1 MKNHPKNILTR
12 LCKLIGCIILM
23 QCSISSLH
31 AFPDYYFKQLS
42 LQEGLSQT
50 TVTCVLKDYKG
61 IIWIGTQMG
70 LNRFDQYELK
80 NYFYDSYSLNSLP
93 DNDICFLEEDSLLNL
108 WVGTQEGLSIY
119 NRGEDNFTL
128 LYYNKAPV
136 QAKSACLLDDGVLFA
151 GTELWLYSYADRQ
164 LHSIPVVN
172 KGKVINDY
180 FTYIK
185 PWKENVYLVG
195 TQWKGVYLYHADNH
209 TLTPFAP
216 CQEQHITSYF
226 IDEDKNLWLSP
237 YGKGVLCYDIH
248 GNETARYST
257 RNSEL
262 SNDIVLDIIGYKD
275 ELWMATDG
283 GGIARL
289 HLPTKTFKTIEYQMG
304 NGNSFPTNS
313 VKCLYTDR
321 SQNLWAGTIRNGL
334 INIREVYMRTFQNV
348 PLNNIFGLSN
358 KTVLC
363 LYEED
368 GGMYIGTDGGGIC
381 RLNQTE
387 NTFKHYPACNQEK
400 VVSMAGYSRQ
410 ELIVSFFG
418 KGLYFFN
425 KTTGLCRPCNFMD
438 ETLRKKIISA
448 GMGININQFAPGKYQ
463 LLAEQVYIYDLNTE
477 QLFPV
482 RMEGIRKDTDTPI
495 SNLKVIVS
503 TDSVTYLSGLRNIF
517 RLDNNA
523 RTLTPMYYTPTNVIA
538 NSACRDANGDFWL
551 ATNRG
556 LLQYNRQN
564 QSVTKIETSL
574 FSEARIVV
582 YDPSGK
588 LWVGARNMLFAY
600 SLTDKRF
607 TIFDENDGALAN
619 EYMYTNSPISQS
631 GDIYLCGANGLL
643 RIGKGYPF
651 KDSKAPTIK
660 LMDIELNG
668 ATITNQVSE
677 KGELTIPYHYTS
689 LIIKLIRNE
698 EDVFRRRIYRFHI
711 SGLARDIES
720 YAPTLALYSLPPGN
734 YEVSVSCSN
743 RDGSWTDMDHILSL
757 EIPVPWWQSP
767 YLILCLVIL
776 FVLLCICYV
785 IYYNRKKERKL
796 QWELK
801 EHKQNMNEEKIRFL
815 INMSHELRTPLM
827 LIYAPLKRILN
838 KDMVKDNKLIDQL
851 EGICRQVRRMKNL
864 IEMVLD
870 VRRIEMG
877 QNVLHLST
885 SPFNEWLKDIAAS
898 FTDEFSNKKVQL
910 IYNLDSRI
918 TDWTFDANKCE
929 MIVSNLLSNA
939 LKFTPEGSTVT
950 MTTRKE
956 DGRIRISVTDE
967 GIGLSQD
974 DMKHLFVRFY
984 QGKNS
989 KEGSGIGLSYVKV
1002 LIELQGGIINAYNNE
1017 KAGATFYFELPE
1029 RQNENLFRETVNI
1042 SLNDILRFSEKEKQE
1057 IDKEEEPF
1065 DTKTYSILIVEDNIE
1080 LCNFLTEAMEEYFQN
1095 IYTANNGKDAFLIA
1109 TQKLPDIIVSDI
1121 MMQGG
1126 DGLKLCQQIKEQ
1138 EMTCFI
1144 PIILLTARTDVEST
1158 ASGYKSGADIYLT
1171 KPFEVDELVVITR
1184 NLLKN
1189 RKILQ
1194 KHYRNYANGVLKTK
1208 HEPSNADEKF
1218 LFKLNNIIIDN
1229 LSNPELDVDFISER
1243 IGMAR
1248 TTLYNKLKALKHMGI
1263 NDTINNLRIEKA
1275 LEMLRETDCNIFEIS
1290 EAVGFS
1296 SQRYFST
1303 FFKKMVGCT
1312 PSKYREENAGKSIDK
1327 TSVEK
1332 VQVDKLTE

>member
-1 MKNHPKNILTR
+1 MKNNCNIVLNHLYR
-12 LCKLIGCIILM
+12 LAGCTLLILV
-23 QCSISSLH
+23 QCFISSLH

-93 DNDICFLEEDSLLNL
+93 DNGICFLEEDSLLNL
-108 WVGTQEGLSIY
+108 WIGTQEGLSIY

-128 LYYNKAPV
+128 LYYNNAPI
-136 QAKSACLLDDGVLFA
+136 QAKAACLLNDGVLFA
-151 GTELWLYSYADRQ
+151 GTELWMYNYADRK
-164 LHSIPVVN
+164 LHSIPAIN
-172 KGKVINDY
+172 NGKAISDY

-185 PWKENVYLVG
+185 PWTENSYIVG

-209 TLTPFAP
+209 VLTPFTS
-216 CQEQHITSYF
+216 CKEQHITSYF
-226 IDEDKNLWLSP
+226 IDSNKNLWLSP
-237 YGKGVLCYDIH
+237 YGKGVICYDSN

-262 SNDIVLDIIGYKD
+262 CNDIVLDIVAYKD
-275 ELWMATDG
+275 EIWMATDG
-283 GGIARL
+283 GGIACL
-289 HLPTKTFKTIEYQMG
+289 HLPTKTFKTIEYQTG
-304 NGNSFPTNS
+304 NNNSFPTNS
-313 VKCLYTDR
+313 VKCLYIDP
-321 SQNLWAGTIRNGL
+321 SQNLWAGTIRSGL
-334 INIREVYMRTFQNV
+334 INIREVYMRTFQDA
-348 PLNNIFGLSN
+348 PLNNIYGLSN
-358 KTVLC
+358 KTALC

-368 GGMYIGTDGGGIC
+368 GFIYIGTDGGGIN

-387 NTFKHYPACNQEK
+387 NTFKHYSACNQEK
-400 VVSMAGYSRQ
+400 VVSIAGYSRQ
-410 ELIVSFFG
+410 ELVVSLFG

-425 KTTGLCRPCNFMD
+425 KTTGVYRPCNFIN
-438 ETLRKKIISA
+438 ETLRDKINSM

-463 LLAEQVYIYDLNTE
+463 LLAEQVYIYDLNTN
-477 QLFPV
+477 QLLPV

-503 TDSVTYLSGLRNIF
+503 TDSVTYLSGVRNIF
-517 RLDNNA
+517 KLNNDK
-523 RTLTPMYYTPTNVIA
+523 RTLSPVYYTQPNVII
-538 NSACRDANGDFWL
+538 NSVCSDVHGDLWM

-556 LLQYNRQN
+556 LMRYNEKQ

-574 FSEARIVV
+574 FSEARMVAN
-582 YDPSGK
+582 DPTGK
-588 LWVGARNMLFAY
+588 IWVGARNMLFAY
-600 SLTDKRF
+600 SISDKRF

-660 LMDIELNG
+660 LMDVELNG
-668 ATITNQVSE
+668 ATITNRVSVE
-677 KGELTIPYHYTS
+677 GELTIPYHYTS

-743 RDGSWTDMDHILSL
+743 RDGSWTDMNHILTL
-757 EIPVPWWQSP
+757 IIPAPWWQSP
-767 YLILCLVIL
+767 YLKLLLIIL

-838 KDMVKDNKLIDQL
+838 KDMVTDSKLKEQL
-851 EGICRQVRRMKNL
+851 EGICKQVRRMKNL

-870 VRRIEMG
+870 VRRMEMG
-877 QNVLHLST
+877 QNVLHPST
-885 SPFNEWLKDIAAS
+885 CPFNKWLQDIATN
-898 FTDEFSNKKVQL
+898 FTDEFANKEVQL
-910 IYNLDSRI
+910 IYNLDQRI
-918 TDWTFDANKCE
+918 TDWTFDTNKCE
-929 MIVSNLLSNA
+929 MILSNLLSNA
-939 LKFTPEGSTVT
+939 LKFTPEGSKVT
-950 MTTRKE
+950 LTTRKDE
-956 DGRIRISVTDE
+956 DHICISVADE
-967 GIGLSQD
+967 GIGLSED

-1002 LIELQGGIINAYNNE
+1002 LVELQGGKINAYNNE
-1017 KAGATFYFELPE
+1017 KTGATFYFELPE
-1029 RQNENLFRETVNI
+1029 RQDEKPAFETVNI
-1042 SLNDILRFSEKEKQE
+1042 SLNDVLRFSEKEKQE
-1057 IDKEEEPF
+1057 MEKEEEPF
-1065 DTKTYSILIVEDNIE
+1065 DTKNYSILIVEDNTE
-1080 LCNFLTEAMEEYFQN
+1080 LCNFLTEAMKEYFLN

-1144 PIILLTARTDVEST
+1144 PVILLTARTNIEST

-1171 KPFEVDELVVITR
+1171 KPFEVDELVIIAR

-1194 KHYRNYANGVLKTK
+1194 KHYRNYANSASVVKY
-1208 HEPSNADEKF
+1208 EPDNADERF
-1218 LFKLNNIIIDN
+1218 LFKLNNIIINN
-1229 LSNPELDVDFISER
+1229 LNNPKLDVDFISEK

-1248 TTLYNKLKALKHMGI
+1248 TTLYNRLKSLNHMGVNDSI
-1263 NDTINNLRIEKA
+1263 NHLRIEKA
-1275 LEMLRETDCNIFEIS
+1275 LQMLRETDCNIYEIS
-1290 EAVGFS
+1290 EAIGFS

-1312 PSKYREENAGKSIDK
+1312 PSKYREENTGKSTDEEV
-1327 TSVEK
+1327 S
-1332 VQVDKLTE
+1332 

>member
-1 MKNHPKNILTR
+1 MKNNCNNVLTQLLR
-12 LCKLIGCIILM
+12 LTGCILLVFV

-108 WVGTQEGLSIY
+108 WVGTQEGLSLY
-119 NRGEDNFTL
+119 NRGEDSFTL
-128 LYYNKAPV
+128 SYYDNAPV
-136 QAKSACLLDDGVLFA
+136 QAKTACLLDNGVLFA
-151 GTELWLYSYADRQ
+151 GTELWLYSYDDRQ
-164 LHSIPVVN
+164 LHNIPIVN
-172 KGKVINDY
+172 HGKGISDY

-185 PWKENVYLVG
+185 PWKENLYIVG
-195 TQWKGVYLYHADNH
+195 TQWKGVYLYHALDH
-209 TLTPFAP
+209 TLMPFEP
-216 CQEQHITSYF
+216 CKEQHITSYF
-226 IDEDKNLWLSP
+226 IDDDKNLWLSP
-237 YGKGVLCYDIH
+237 YGEGVVCYDTH
-248 GNETARYST
+248 GNERARYST
-257 RNSEL
+257 RNSRL
-262 SNDIVLDIIGYKD
+262 CNDVVLDMIAYKD

-289 HLPTKTFKTIEYQMG
+289 HLPTNTFRTIEYQTG

-313 VKCLYTDR
+313 VKCLYKDR
-321 SQNLWAGTIRNGL
+321 SQNLWAGTIRSGL
-334 INIREVYMRTFQNV
+334 INIREVYMRTFQDV
-348 PLNNIFGLSN
+348 PLNNLFGLTN
-358 KTVLC
+358 KTALC

-368 GGMYIGTDGGGIC
+368 GFIYIGTDGGGIN

-400 VVSMAGYSRQ
+400 VVSIAGYSKQ
-410 ELIVSFFG
+410 ELVVSFFG

-425 KTTGLCRPCNFMD
+425 KETGIYRPCDFTD
-438 ETLRKKIISA
+438 ETLRDKINSM
-448 GMGININQFAPGKYQ
+448 GMGININQFATGMYQ
-463 LLAEQVYIYDLNTE
+463 LMAEQVYIYDLNTG
-477 QLFPV
+477 QLLSV
-482 RMEGIRKDTDTPI
+482 RMEGMRKDTDTPV
-495 SNLKVIVS
+495 SNLKVITS
-503 TDSVTYLSGLRNIF
+503 TDSVTYLSGVRNIF
-517 RLDNNA
+517 RLDNVA
-523 RTLTPMYYTPTNVIA
+523 RILTPVYYTPLNVTI
-538 NSACRDANGDFWL
+538 NSVCSDVHGDLWM

-556 LLQYNRQN
+556 LMRYNYEN
-564 QSVTKIETSL
+564 KSVTKIETSL

-582 YDPSGK
+582 NDPTGK
-588 LWVGARNMLFAY
+588 IWVGARNMLFAY
-600 SLTDKRF
+600 SISDQRF
-607 TIFDENDGALAN
+607 TIFDENDGALVN

-677 KGELTIPYHYTS
+677 KGELIVPYHYTS

-711 SGLARDIES
+711 SGLTRDIES
-720 YAPTLALYSLPPGN
+720 YAPTLALYSLTPGS

-743 RDGSWTDMDHILSL
+743 RDGSWTDMNHILSL
-757 EIPVPWWQSP
+757 KIPAPWWQSV
-767 YLILCLVIL
+767 YLKL
-776 FVLLCICYV
+776 FLIIFFLLLCICYV

-838 KDMVKDNKLIDQL
+838 KDMVKDSKLKDQL
-851 EGICRQVRRMKNL
+851 EGICKQVRRMKNL

-870 VRRIEMG
+870 VRRNEMG

-885 SPFNEWLKDIAAS
+885 NPFNEWLKDIAVS
-898 FTDEFSNKKVQL
+898 FSDEFTNKKVQL
-910 IYNLDSRI
+910 LYNLDHQI
-918 TDWTFDANKCE
+918 VKWTFDTNKCE
-929 MIVSNLLSNA
+929 IIVSNLLANA
-939 LKFTPEGSTVT
+939 LKFTPEGGTVT
-950 MTTRKE
+950 LATQKK
-956 DGRIRISVTDE
+956 DGHISIYVIDE
-967 GIGLSQD
+967 GIGLSEE
-974 DMKHLFVRFY
+974 DMNHLFVRFY

-989 KEGSGIGLSYVKV
+989 KEGSGIGLSYAKV
-1002 LIELQGGIINAYNNE
+1002 LVELQGGKINAYNNE
-1017 KAGATFYFELPE
+1017 DKGATFYFELPE
-1029 RQNENLFRETVNI
+1029 RKNEKSSMETVNI
-1042 SLNDILRFSEKEKQE
+1042 SLNDVLRFSEKEKHE
-1057 IDKEEEPF
+1057 MNTVEEPF
-1065 DTKTYSILIVEDNIE
+1065 DTRNYSILIVEDNIE
-1080 LCNFLTEAMEEYFQN
+1080 LCNFLTEALKEYFLN
-1095 IYTANNGKDAFLIA
+1095 IYTANNGEDAFYIA
-1109 TQKLPDIIVSDI
+1109 TLKLPDLIVSDI

-1126 DGLKLCQQIKEQ
+1126 DGLKLCQKIKEQ

-1144 PIILLTARTDVEST
+1144 PVILLTAHTDIEST

-1171 KPFEVDELVVITR
+1171 KPFEVDELVIIAR
-1184 NLLKN
+1184 NLLNN

-1194 KHYRNYANGVLKTK
+1194 EYYRNYANGLSISKY
-1208 HEPSNADEKF
+1208 EPANADERL
-1218 LFKLNNIIIDN
+1218 LFKMNNIIINN
-1229 LSNPELDVDFISER
+1229 LSNPNLDVDFIAEK
-1243 IGMAR
+1243 IGLAR
-1248 TTLYNKLKALKHMGI
+1248 TTLYNRLKSLNHIGV

-1275 LEMLRETDCNIFEIS
+1275 LQLLRETNNTMYEIS
-1290 EAVGFS
+1290 EALGFTN
-1296 SQRYFST
+1296 QRYFST

-1312 PSKYREENAGKSIDK
+1312 PSKYREENTGK
-1327 TSVEK
+1327 T
-1332 VQVDKLTE
+1332 VDKI